1 MLLIIL
7 AIWFGYKK
15 ARDTGRNPFLWA
27 AISGGVF
34 IGVQLL
40 VGLGF
45 GVAIG
50 IGQALWGWKES
61 AFEQYQLLAAIPA
74 IILSVGALMLVFR
87 FLDKVPDEPVATEPP
102 PPPTFEQSE

>member
-15 ARDTGRNPFLWA
+15 ARDSGRNRFLWA

-34 IGVQLL
+34 IGVQFV
-40 VGLGF
+40 VGILF
-45 GVAIG
+45 GVLILIA
-50 IGQALWGWKES
+50 QELFGWDSGS
-61 AFEQYQLLAAIPA
+61 ADRYQIFAAIPA

-87 FLDKVPDEPVATEPP
+87 FLDRVPDERPSSEPP
-102 PPPTFEQSE
+102 PPPTFNQND

>member
-27 AISGGVF
+27 AISGGIF

-40 VGLGF
+40 VGVGF
-45 GVAIG
+45 GILIG
-50 IGQALWGWKES
+50 MGQALWGWSES
-61 AFEQYQLLAAIPA
+61 AFEKYQLFAAIPA
-74 IILSVGALMLVFR
+74 IILSIGALMLVFR
-87 FLDKVPDEPVATEPP
+87 FLDKVPEEPVATEPP
-102 PPPTFEQSE
+102 PPQTFGQNE